1 LQQVAGPGFS
11 AALPFVYDRR
21 MSEVSAFVLAG
32 GQSTRMGADKAF
44 LEFAGQPLI
53 SRALALAKAVSSDVR
68 ILGSPEKFRA
78 YGMVVEDEFPNHGP
92 LGGIHAALR
101 CSTADLNLI
110 LAVDMPFVETRFLK
124 YLLDQANR
132 RSAIVTVP
140 RAGGG
145 WQPLCSFYRRSFAD
159 LAQTALEQGHNKIDP
174 LFDRGE
180 ICVIEEHD
188 LEQEGF
194 SAEMFRNLNTP
205 EDVRKVAKLTGGG
218 PRMASN

>member
-1 LQQVAGPGFS
+1 LHLCNFS
-11 AALPFVYDRR
+11 AAPAFVYDRR

-32 GQSTRMGADKAF
+32 GQSARMGTDKAF
-44 LEFAGQPLI
+44 LEFEGQPLI
-53 SRALALAKAVSSDVR
+53 SRALALAKTVVSDVR

-78 YGMVVEDEFPNHGP
+78 YAMVVEDEFPNHGP

-132 RSAIVTVP
+132 HSAMVTVP

-145 WQPLCSFYRRSFAD
+145 WQPLCSVYRRPFAD

-174 LFDRGE
+174 LFDRTE

-188 LEQEGF
+188 LEREGF

-205 EDVRKVAKLTGGG
+205 EDVRHAARYAGGSQ
-218 PRMASN
+218 RTASN

>member
-1 LQQVAGPGFS
+1 
-11 AALPFVYDRR
+11 

-32 GQSTRMGADKAF
+32 GQSTRMGTDKAF
-44 LEFAGQPLI
+44 LEFEGKPLI
-53 SRALALAKAVSSDVR
+53 SRALALAKTVSSDVR

-110 LAVDMPFVETRFLK
+110 LALDMPFVETRFLK

-132 RSAIVTVP
+132 HSAMVTIP

-145 WQPLCSFYRRSFAD
+145 WQPLCSVYRRPFAD

-174 LFDRGE
+174 IFDRTE

-188 LEQEGF
+188 LEREGF
-194 SAEMFRNLNTP
+194 SAEMFRNLNTR
-205 EDVRKVAKLTGGG
+205 EDVRHAARYAGGSQ
-218 PRMASN
+218 RTASN

>member
-1 LQQVAGPGFS
+1 LHLCNFS
-11 AALPFVYDRR
+11 AAPAFVYDRR

-32 GQSTRMGADKAF
+32 GQSTRMGTDKAF
-44 LEFAGQPLI
+44 LELEGKPLI
-53 SRALALAKAVSSDVR
+53 SRALALAKTVVSDVR

-110 LAVDMPFVETRFLK
+110 LAVDMPFVETRFLE
-124 YLLDQANR
+124 YLLHQANR
-132 RSAIVTVP
+132 HSAVVTVP

-145 WQPLCSFYRRSFAD
+145 WQPLCSVYRRPFAD
-159 LAQTALEQGHNKIDP
+159 LAQTALEQGRNKIDP
-174 LFDRGE
+174 LFDRTE

-188 LEQEGF
+188 LEREGF

-205 EDVRKVAKLTGGG
+205 EDVRHAARYAGGSQ
-218 PRMASN
+218 RTASN